1 MIRYEIDRHDDS
13 FLKDAKI
20 NLNTFSFDSKEFK
33 DAVARAITKQEEID
47 SIPKFRYPA
56 WK

>member
-56 WK
+56 